1 MTVPLYLPAD
11 KLSSQ
16 GICYENVD
24 VEMDGLNL
32 KSLPAK
38 FRVSFNWI
46 SFYLEMLNSYIF
58 AWIDSLRTELTG
70 PWIKAEVT
78 LTFGHEFRTA

>member
-1 MTVPLYLPAD
+1 MHTHTGCREYKNAPEESFSVTVPLYLPAD

-16 GICYENVD
+16 GICCYENVD

-58 AWIDSLRTELTG
+58 FGLT
-70 PWIKAEVT
+70 P
-78 LTFGHEFRTA
+78 